1 MRLIRMIRLDA
12 LLIITCQNQSEDN
25 ILSKHDLVSNINN
38 IRILKVSTYIK
49 NIGTVFVQKL

>member
-1 MRLIRMIRLDA
+1 MRLIRMIRLDE
-12 LLIITCQNQSEDN
+12 LLVITCQNQSEDN
-25 ILSKHDLVSNINN
+25 NLSKHDLVSNINN

>member
-25 ILSKHDLVSNINN
+25 NLSKHDLVSNINN